1 MFFTEDMSSRTQSN
15 DTRTTKHNIYRVTW
29 SRWNVI
35 LMKEDMYILFFRSS
49 EQCIRT
55 SLIFVW
61 LTFCS
66 SSVSSFW
73 KFFATMFFLSD
84 DLNPTHQSSNIEVLL
99 SWSHE
104 VRKYVPSVSMCQ
116 LLTLDIRS
124 VIRVRGKL
132 KNYDPPIHLRTAVV
146 SR

>member
-1 MFFTEDMSSRTQSN
+1 MFFTEDMSSRTHVQWHSYYKAQYLSCN
-15 DTRTTKHNIYRVTW
+15 L
-29 SRWNVI
+29 I
-35 LMKEDMYILFFRSS
+35 LMKCDTDEGNMYILFFRSS

-73 KFFATMFFLSD
+73 KFFATMFSYLTI
-84 DLNPTHQSSNIEVLL
+84 LNPTHQSSNIEVLL

-116 LLTLDIRS
+116 LLTFDIRS